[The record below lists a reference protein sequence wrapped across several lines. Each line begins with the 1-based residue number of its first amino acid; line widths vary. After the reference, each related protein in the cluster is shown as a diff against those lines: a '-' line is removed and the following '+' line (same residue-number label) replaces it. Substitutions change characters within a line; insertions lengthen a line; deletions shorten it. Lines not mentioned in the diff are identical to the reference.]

1 MAITNTTPYK
11 TWDLTANNSGLD
23 FGAQFAELLANDIE
37 LQSLIDDLESAES
50 TLDGRVTAN
59 ENDIVTAQGDITA
72 LEGRADALEAFQ
84 ADPFDNKTLQI
95 KDGSSNVVFQVDK
108 DTAAMSAG
116 YESTVGTDYATTLHR
131 FWGARA
137 WVNFNGTGTVAI
149 SAAGN
154 VSSITD
160 HAAGDYTINF
170 ATAMPDDDYCI
181 VSTAAFTASTSLAF
195 LAYELSRTVN
205 GVRINTVNS
214 SGALSDSDS
223 ISVAVFR

>member
-1 MAITNTTPYK
+1 MAIPNTTPYK

-37 LQSLIDDLESAES
+37 LQSLIDDLESANT

-59 ENDIVTAQGDITA
+59 ETDIATAQGDITA

-84 ADPFDNKTLQI
+84 ADPFDNKALQI

-137 WVNFNGTGTVAI
+137 WVAFRGTGTPSVLG
-149 SAAGN
+149 SAN
-154 VSSITD
+154 VSSL
-160 HAAGDYTINF
+160 
-170 ATAMPDDDYCI
+170 DDDGTGLFGMNFTVSLPDTLYS
-181 VSTAAFTASTSLAF
+181 VVTGQNRVDADTNLGMAGFRNKSTAGVDF
-195 LAYELSRTVN
+195 LFGNNNAALEDPYE
-205 GVRINTVNS
+205 GCM
-214 SGALSDSDS
+214 G
-223 ISVAVFR
+223 VFR

>member
-1 MAITNTTPYK
+1 MAIANTTPYK

-37 LQSLIDDLESAES
+37 LQSLIDDLESADT
-50 TLDGRVTAN
+50 TLDGRVTSN
-59 ENDIVTAQGDITA
+59 ETDIATAQGDITT

-84 ADPFDNKTLQI
+84 ADPFDDKTLQV

-137 WVNFNGTGTVAI
+137 WVSFNGTGTVAI
-149 SAAGN
+149 IASGN

-160 HAAGDYTINF
+160 NGTGDYTVNF
-170 ATAMPDDDYCI
+170 TIALPDVGYAGIITAKFQ
-181 VSTAAFTASTSLAF
+181 STGF
-195 LAYELSRTVN
+195 LAYEKSGARSGNSFAVS
-205 GVRINTVNS
+205 VVNS
-214 SGALSDSDS
+214 SGTLGDAGIVNL
-223 ISVAVFR
+223 AVFR